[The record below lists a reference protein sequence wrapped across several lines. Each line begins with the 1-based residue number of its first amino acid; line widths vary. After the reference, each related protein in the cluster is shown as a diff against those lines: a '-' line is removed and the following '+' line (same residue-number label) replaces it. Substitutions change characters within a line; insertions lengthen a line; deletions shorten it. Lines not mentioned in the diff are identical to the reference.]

1 VTGGDWRVRALA
13 CLLFILLPCMPATA
27 QSGPRPTHLG
37 LTIATDSLTGEWRVL
52 LSELNEL
59 KLDENGDGEATW
71 PEIEHRQ
78 QDLETYLGENLHVVA
93 NGGLAGMR
101 FEHLLYGTERGEPA
115 VLAQLRF
122 DAQSDITQLSIDLG
136 RFAGEAEIRWPDGG
150 RHKLEIDAGS
160 GPHEFTLASALRGG
174 FLQFVWQGIWHIWI
188 GFDHILFLLVLLLPA
203 VFRRTDSGREAVP
216 HFGTALTQVLLI
228 VSSFTIAHSITL
240 TCAAMRWI
248 VLPGRPVE
256 AAIAASVFV
265 AAVANFL
272 PRTAGGRG
280 AWLAFAFGLLHGF
293 GFASALGEIAP
304 GAGRLWQSL
313 LAFNI
318 GVELGQ
324 LVIVAAFLPV
334 AFLLRR
340 TAFYRIG
347 ALYGGSAAAGFVA
360 LRWFLQR
367 ALPA

>member
-1 VTGGDWRVRALA
+1 MRVLA
-13 CLLFILLPCMPATA
+13 FLLCVLLPCVTGVAAA

-37 LTIATDSLTGEWRVL
+37 LVIDKTGLSGEWRLL
-52 LSELNEL
+52 LSELDVL
-59 KLDENGDGEATW
+59 KLDQNGDGEATW

-78 QDLETYLGENLHVVA
+78 QDIETYLGDNLQVVA
-93 NGGLAGMR
+93 NGGLAGLR
-101 FEHLLYGTERGEPA
+101 FDHLLYGSQMGEPA
-115 VLAQLRF
+115 LLAQLRF
-122 DAQSDITQLSIDLG
+122 DAQPDITQLTVDLG
-136 RFAGEAEIRWPDGG
+136 KFAGEVEIRWPDGG
-150 RHKLEIDAGS
+150 RHKREVSAAS
-160 GPHEFTLASALRGG
+160 GPQDFTLASAIRGG
-174 FLQFVWQGIWHIWI
+174 FLQFIWQGMWHIWI

-203 VFRRTDSGREAVP
+203 VFRRTEQGREVVP
-216 HFGTALTQVLLI
+216 RFGTALGQVLVI
-228 VSSFTIAHSITL
+228 VSAFTIAHSITL

-248 VLPGRPVE
+248 VLPGRLVE
-256 AAIAASVFV
+256 SAIAASVFV
-265 AAVANFL
+265 AALANFL

-280 AWLAFAFGLLHGF
+280 AWLAAGFGLLHGF

-324 LVIVAAFLPV
+324 LAIVTVFLPV

-340 TAFYRIG
+340 TAFYRFG
-347 ALYGGSAAAGFVA
+347 ALYGGSAAAGVVA